1 MNTAQFCP
9 IAHITII
16 YLRFRFILPQL
27 SHALKIPV
35 VSCMSSV
42 WNPRK
47 QKHSHGVEGLKTPS
61 KFIQFTSTSVNL
73 EQSQPF

>member
-27 SHALKIPV
+27 SHALKMPL
-35 VSCMSSV
+35 VSCMS
-42 WNPRK
+42 PRK

-61 KFIQFTSTSVNL
+61 KFIQLTSTSVNL

>member
-1 MNTAQFCP
+1 M
-9 IAHITII
+9 
-16 YLRFRFILPQL
+16 
-27 SHALKIPV
+27 PV

-47 QKHSHGVEGLKTPS
+47 QKHSHGVEGLKKPS

-73 EQSQPF
+73 EESQPF

>member
-9 IAHITII
+9 IAHNTNI

-27 SHALKIPV
+27 SHALKMPV
-35 VSCMSSV
+35 VSCMSRV

>member
-27 SHALKIPV
+27 SHALKMPV

-42 WNPRK
+42 LNPRK
-47 QKHSHGVEGLKTPS
+47 QKHCHGVEGLKKPS